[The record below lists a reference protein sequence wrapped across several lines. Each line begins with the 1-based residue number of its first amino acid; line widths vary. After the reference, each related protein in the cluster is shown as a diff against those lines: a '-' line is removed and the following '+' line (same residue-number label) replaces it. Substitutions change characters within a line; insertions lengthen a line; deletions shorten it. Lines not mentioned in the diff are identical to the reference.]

1 MESLLAMLYSHA
13 PIWAQNLG
21 ISLYG
26 LRWRHERLGGPFRT
40 YVREFRER
48 ESWPAGKFPQYLEAE
63 LRTCLGRAFAAVP
76 FYQQAWSAAGFRAS
90 HFARFQLADLPLLP
104 ITTKTD
110 LRLRPADFVSREFKR
125 KQRLHRYDTSGTTG
139 TPITTFCTSDGHRRF
154 TAAREARSFGWAG
167 TSLLQ
172 PRSMI
177 GGRLVVPPG
186 TAGPPFHRFNWA
198 EQQIYFSAFHISPA
212 NVPHYVSALNHYR
225 PKVFTGY
232 AHSHYLLAKMRL
244 AQGLS
249 LDFTPAALVLGSEK
263 LTAEMKAT
271 LSDAFHAR
279 AYEEYGCVENCVL
292 ATECEH
298 GRLHVSPDFGLLEI
312 VDELGH
318 AAPPGVIGRVLCTS
332 LLNAAQP
339 LVRYALGDLAAWA
352 AAPCPCGRN
361 HLPVLQEVIGRLED
375 TVIGPDGRQL
385 VRFHG
390 LFVGLPHVLEG
401 QVIQEARDRFIVRVA
416 TSDDFN
422 GWDEQQIHDRFVQ
435 RLGHVNL
442 VFERVS
448 AIPRTES
455 GKFRA
460 VISKVTSLITK

>member
-1 MESLLAMLYSHA
+1 MLYSHA

-26 LRWRHERLGGPFRT
+26 LRWRHERLGGPFPD
-40 YVREFRER
+40 YVREFRRR
-48 ESWPAGKFPQYLEAE
+48 ESWPAGKFQQYLEAE
-63 LRTCLGRAFAAVP
+63 LRTCLGRAFSAVP
-76 FYQQAWSAAGFRAS
+76 YYQQAWSAAGFRAS
-90 HFARFQLADLPLLP
+90 HFARFHMEELKHLP
-104 ITTKTD
+104 TTAKAA
-110 LRLRPADFVSREFKR
+110 LRRQPADFVSREVKN

-186 TAGPPFHRFNWA
+186 MVGPPFHRCNWA

-212 NVPHYVSALNHYR
+212 NVPHYVAALNHYR
-225 PKVFTGY
+225 PEVFTGY
-232 AHSHYLLAKMRL
+232 AHSHYLLAKMML
-244 AQGLS
+244 AEGFS

-263 LTAEMKAT
+263 LTAEMKTT
-271 LSDAFHAR
+271 LSEAFHAR

-318 AAPPGVIGRVLCTS
+318 AAPRGKIGRMLCTS

-339 LVRYALGDLAAWA
+339 LVRYELGDLGAWSET
-352 AAPCPCGRN
+352 PCPCGRN
-361 HLPVLQEVIGRLED
+361 HLPVLQEIIGRLED
-375 TVIGPDGRQL
+375 TVTGPDGRQL

-401 QVIQEARDRFIVRVA
+401 QVIQEARDRFIVRVV
-416 TSDDFN
+416 TSNDFS
-422 GWDEQQIHDRFVQ
+422 GRDEQQIHDRFTQ
-435 RLGHVNL
+435 RLGNVNL
-442 VFERVS
+442 VLQRVS
-448 AIPRTES
+448 AIPRTER

-460 VISKVTSLITK
+460 VISKVPAL